1 MDQKKEIDQIYE
13 TDASRYNFFLKIH
26 KSIITPGFYTAVA
39 NFAPKTIILFVIQMC
54 LLTALISGG
63 AYTYYSLNDKT
74 GLPAVL
80 PDILPGMSINKGTLD
95 PARPTPYV
103 PEKTYVA
110 KGLNILF
117 CLPGVFDA
125 LPDSFVVVD
134 TSALVNKK
142 VSKAQLLL
150 TSRNFEI
157 NTGNGAYLKL
167 PYSKIFP
174 GSDTIVFSRQ
184 GIKKILGKN
193 IVSVYINFFIQSG
206 IINTGTICLSIIFLT
221 LASYIF
227 RIEKKEKIGI
237 YFKMAC
243 CAVSPVF
250 IGLNLLAV
258 SGAQFPDFWYILVVI
273 SVIIMF
279 RGIQSGRKQ
288 TLNID

>member
-1 MDQKKEIDQIYE
+1 
-13 TDASRYNFFLKIH
+13 
-26 KSIITPGFYTAVA
+26 
-39 NFAPKTIILFVIQMC
+39 MC

-63 AYTYYSLNDKT
+63 AYTYYALNDKT

-80 PDILPGMSINKGTLD
+80 PDVLPGMSINKGTLD

-103 PEKTYVA
+103 PEKPYVA
-110 KGLNILF
+110 KSLNILF
-117 CLPGVFDA
+117 CLPGAFDA

-157 NTGNGAYLKL
+157 NTGNGAYFKL

-184 GIKKILGKN
+184 GIKKVLGEN

-227 RIEKKEKIGI
+227 RIEKREKIGI

-258 SGAQFPDFWYILVVI
+258 SGAQFPDLWYILVVI

-288 TLNID
+288 TLKID